1 MLAKRTSKNQITIP
15 KRVMEGFPSVDY
27 FDVRRK
33 GGAIL
38 LTPVSVSVKEDRLS
52 ELRAKMSKLGI
63 SESDVEKA
71 IHWARKAQ

>member
-27 FDVRRK
+27 FDVQRK
-33 GGAIL
+33 GNVIL
-38 LTPVSVSVKEDRLS
+38 LKPVSVSAKEDRLS
-52 ELRAKMSKLGI
+52 QLRAKMSKLGI

-71 IHWARKAQ
+71 IRWARKAQ